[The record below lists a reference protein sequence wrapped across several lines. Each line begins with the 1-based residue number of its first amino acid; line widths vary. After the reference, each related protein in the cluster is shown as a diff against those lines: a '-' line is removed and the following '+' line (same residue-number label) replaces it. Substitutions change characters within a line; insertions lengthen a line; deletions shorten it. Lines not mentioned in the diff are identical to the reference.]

1 MKVGP
6 SKNTY
11 KQRGVGLI
19 EIMIAMTLGIVVVL
33 GITTLFADTSRSLAS
48 VDRSGRQMENALFT
62 LELLAAELSLGG
74 YWGGANYPV
83 DAETQIF
90 VLGEV
95 PASVPS
101 ELSWNIATES
111 PPACLGVGRY
121 IANTSNNAKAELAFA
136 MEYPLFAAS
145 GASLN
150 EEITAG
156 KCGGTVTALVD
167 ESSHYFVIR
176 RAGSCATGAPPA
188 PLLNRCRP
196 LGDYFHLQ
204 ANGCYSENLGLS
216 GGEIKLEKVN
226 DTNVDELLPYTSFD
240 CDSPAPIYRLV
251 SRIYFIDQGGT
262 LNRMY
267 LDGAGGAL
275 GFTTEV
281 LVEGVELLRFEWF
294 VDTTGDGEYDRV
306 TQTPDVV
313 DWPNVIG
320 VKIWT
325 VVRSIEREPGY
336 SDAATYT
343 IAGESWSVPAN
354 NKNFR
359 RIVQSKTVYIANIG
373 GRRR

>member
-1 MKVGP
+1 MNVGP
-6 SKNTY
+6 PTSARR
-11 KQRGVGLI
+11 QHGVGLV
-19 EIMIAMTLGIVVVL
+19 EIMIAMALGIVVVL

-48 VDRSGRQMENALFT
+48 VDRSGRQIENALFT

-101 ELSWNIATES
+101 ELGWNVASET
-111 PPACLGVGRY
+111 PPTCLGVGG
-121 IANTSNNAKAELAFA
+121 IITNTSNNPKAELAFA
-136 MEYPLFAAS
+136 MEYPLFSAP

-150 EEITAG
+150 GEITAG
-156 KCGGTVTALVD
+156 KCGDVTAQAN
-167 ESSHYFVIR
+167 ESSDYFVIR
-176 RAGSCATGAPPA
+176 RAGSCATGAPPI
-188 PLLNRCRP
+188 PVLNQCRP

-204 ANGCYSENLGLS
+204 TNGCYSENLGLS

-226 DTNVDELLPYTSFD
+226 DANVGGLLPYTSFD
-240 CDSPAPIYRLV
+240 CESPAPIYRFV
-251 SRIYFIDQGGT
+251 SRIYFVDQSGT
-262 LNRMY
+262 FTRLY
-267 LDGAGGAL
+267 LDGVGGAL
-275 GFTTEV
+275 GFKTEV

-294 VDTTGDGEYDRV
+294 IDTNGDGEYDQV
-306 TQTPDVV
+306 TQTPSVV

-325 VVRSIEREPGY
+325 VVRSTQREPGY

-343 IAGESWSVPAN
+343 IAGESWSVPSA

-359 RIVQSKTVYIANIG
+359 RVVHSKTVDIVNIG